1 MTELLVISAAG
12 SLSVRPLPITFFRP
26 ISAHKQ
32 AQMEQ
37 AMRGVVF
44 AGERELEPMQFPDP
58 APHAHD
64 VVIEM
69 EASGLC
75 GGTCINTA
83 AGRHSGARAERANP
97 ESRAN
102 NFWIPGLRCAH
113 PGMTKI
119 SKGSTHRES

>member
-1 MTELLVISAAG
+1 
-12 SLSVRPLPITFFRP
+12 
-26 ISAHKQ
+26 
-32 AQMEQ
+32 
-37 AMRGVVF
+37 MRGIVF

-69 EASGLC
+69 EAS
-75 GGTCINTA
+75 
-83 AGRHSGARAERANP
+83 AGRQSGARAERANP

>member
-1 MTELLVISAAG
+1 MTELLVIGAG
-12 SLSVRPLPITFFRP
+12 RSLSVRPLPITFFRP
-26 ISAHKQ
+26 ISIHRQ
-32 AQMEQ
+32 AQTEQ

-75 GGTCINTA
+75 GGDLYQY
-83 AGRHSGARAERANP
+83 RRWPPFRGARRAREP
-97 ESRAN
+97 GISRQ
-102 NFWIPGLRCAH
+102 
-113 PGMTKI
+113 
-119 SKGSTHRES
+119 